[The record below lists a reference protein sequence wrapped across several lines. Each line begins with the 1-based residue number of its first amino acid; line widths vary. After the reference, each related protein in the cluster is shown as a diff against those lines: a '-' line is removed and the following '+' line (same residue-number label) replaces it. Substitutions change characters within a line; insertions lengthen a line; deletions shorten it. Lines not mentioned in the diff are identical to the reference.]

1 MAILNVSELTE
12 GMITLAPI
20 VTKRGQSIAKEGTV
34 LTDQLISKL
43 TFYKIETVDVDIP
56 EPEPDIFLDSEPEPE
71 PLPQKEVMSDSISYM
86 QRLKTSPKFQMFQ
99 SDYALNIEYLKE
111 NFEAIIAGAG
121 DECADMLLENVE
133 TLFRS
138 KTSLELFD
146 MLHLMRSVDD
156 TIFAHSL
163 NVALTS
169 RAIGK
174 WLKLPKED
182 LNVLTVAGVL
192 HDIGKTQIPEEVLNK
207 PGKYTDEEWE
217 MVKSHPLQ
225 GKSILADKGFDP
237 RIIKAALQHHER
249 FDGSGYPRGLFGDE
263 IDDFAAIIAIA
274 DVYDA
279 MTAARSY
286 REPLCSFQV
295 IAEFEKEGIK
305 KYNTSYILTFLERI
319 ANTYNNSRVILSN
332 GKPGRVVYIN
342 KHSLSRPVIELDG
355 GEILDLSNPKNSDIS
370 IKSML

>member
-43 TFYKIETVDVDIP
+43 TFYKIETVEVDIP
-56 EPEPDIFLDSEPEPE
+56 EPEPDIFLESEPEPE
-71 PLPQKEVMSDSISYM
+71 PVPQKEVMSDSISYM

-156 TIFAHSL
+156 TVYAHSL

-332 GKPGRVVYIN
+332 GKAGRVVYIN
-342 KHSLSRPVIELDG
+342 KNSLSKPVIEMDG